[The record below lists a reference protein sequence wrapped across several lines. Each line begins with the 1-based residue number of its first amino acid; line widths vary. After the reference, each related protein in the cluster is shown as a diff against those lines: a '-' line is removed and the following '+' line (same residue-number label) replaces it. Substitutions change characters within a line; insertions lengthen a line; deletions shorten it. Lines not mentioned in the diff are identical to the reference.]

1 MALTMNQFAMA
12 SLAGTKDSGP
22 TIECEYYSATP
33 TETIAAGE
41 FVLIQSTTAPNVTK
55 VVKGT
60 GATDRY
66 FGVVLTNPLKA
77 DFAVGDK
84 IEVAIM
90 GAIVLCTASAVI
102 AAGAS
107 LQYDYSAKKVA
118 TQTASNTIVGIALE
132 NAAADLALLRVFIFL
147 SSISG
152 ATGATGATGPSGT
165 AGTVGATGPSGTA
178 GTVGATGPSGPS
190 GTAGTVG
197 ATGPT
202 GPTGATG

>member
-1 MALTMNQFAMA
+1 MA

-60 GATDRY
+60 GATDKY

-132 NAAADLALLRVFIFL
+132 NAAADAALLRVFIFL

-152 ATGATGATGPSGT
+152 ATGATGA
-165 AGTVGATGPSGTA
+165 AGATGATGPSGTA

-197 ATGPT
+197 ATGPA